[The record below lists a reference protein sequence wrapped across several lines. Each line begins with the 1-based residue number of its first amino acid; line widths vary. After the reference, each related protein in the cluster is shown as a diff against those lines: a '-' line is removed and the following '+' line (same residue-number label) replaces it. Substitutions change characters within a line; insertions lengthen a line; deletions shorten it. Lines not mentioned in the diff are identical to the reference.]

1 MDRRLVEIAEAA
13 RESEEAWIV
22 QPLAPESQNEVLMPG
37 RLDRL
42 ECGDSERLHQVHA
55 RNVGAQSSRGG
66 DDGDAIAVGKIHDSL
81 LLAMDAC

>member
-1 MDRRLVEIAEAA
+1 
-13 RESEEAWIV
+13 
-22 QPLAPESQNEVLMPG
+22 MPG